1 MTIEEL
7 EKEHNFSD
15 PAEQPAK
22 EIIIK
27 VIGVGG
33 GGCNAVTHM
42 YKKGVAHVTYAL
54 ANTDKQQLNHSP
66 VPSRVLLGPKTT
78 KGLGAGNVPD
88 VAREAAEESVA
99 EINQLFDDDTRMVFI
114 TAGMGGGT
122 GTGASPVVAR
132 VARERG
138 LLTVGIVTL
147 PFLFEG
153 DAKMI
158 KAINGAR
165 EIGKY
170 VDSLLIINNE
180 ILAEQFGDLTLL
192 NAFQKADDTL
202 DNAASSIAELI
213 TSEGYINLDFNDVS
227 TTLTNGRAA
236 IISTGYAEGEGRVR
250 AAIEDALRSPLL
262 REKDIFTSKKIL
274 FNLFYNPN
282 SSNPVMMSE
291 IADFQSFTKGI
302 PGLDVIYGVSFD
314 ESLGEKVKVSILAAG
329 FDTKLI
335 NAVSRPT
342 ASTLGDDIEVLESDE
357 TDNRIPQISD
367 EDMRLLSAA
376 YGADKIAEL
385 RQNRNAQN
393 FVILTP
399 EQMEDDIVIELL
411 ENTPAFNRD
420 QVHAEAIR
428 TGKPIISTNSGS
440 GGLSFAPKASGRIG
454 VKKPAAQATNDD
466 DDDFGIISFIN

>member
-7 EKEHNFSD
+7 EQEHNFSD
-15 PAEQPAK
+15 PAEQPAEK
-22 EIIIK
+22 IIIK

-33 GGCNAVTHM
+33 GGCNAVSHM
-42 YKKGVAHVTYAL
+42 YKKGVAHVSYAL
-54 ANTDKQQLNHSP
+54 ANTDLQQLNHSP
-66 VPSRVLLGPKTT
+66 VPTRLLLGPKTT
-78 KGLGAGNVPD
+78 KGLGAGNVPN

-138 LLTVGIVTL
+138 LLTVGIVTI
-147 PFLFEG
+147 PFMFEG
-153 DAKMI
+153 EAKI
-158 KAINGAR
+158 LKALDGAD

-170 VDSLLIINNE
+170 VDALLIIHNE
-180 ILAEQFGDLTLL
+180 ILAEEYGDLDLL
-192 NAFQKADDTL
+192 NAFEKADDTL
-202 DNAASSIAELI
+202 TNAASSIAELI
-213 TSEGYINLDFNDVS
+213 TSKGYMNLDFNDVS
-227 TTLTNGRAA
+227 TTLTNGGAA

-250 AAIEDALRSPLL
+250 AAIQDALHSPLL
-262 REKDIFTSKKIL
+262 RENDIYTSKRIL
-274 FNLFYNPN
+274 FNLYYNPN
-282 SSNPVMMSE
+282 AENKVKMSE
-291 IADFQSFTKGI
+291 INDFKAFTKEI
-302 PGLDVIYGVSFD
+302 RGLDVIYGVSFD

-329 FDTKLI
+329 FRSKLVKNGEYAPGSI
-335 NAVSRPT
+335 SELEVGGS
-342 ASTLGDDIEVLESDE
+342 GDAGETHNPELSD
-357 TDNRIPQISD
+357 SD
-367 EDMRLLSAA
+367 MQRLSAA

-385 RQNRNAQN
+385 RQHRDAQN

-399 EQMEDDIVIELL
+399 EQMEDDMVIELL

-428 TGKPIISTNSGS
+428 AGKPVISTDSRPGN
-440 GGLSFAPKASGRIG
+440 LSFAPKASGRIG